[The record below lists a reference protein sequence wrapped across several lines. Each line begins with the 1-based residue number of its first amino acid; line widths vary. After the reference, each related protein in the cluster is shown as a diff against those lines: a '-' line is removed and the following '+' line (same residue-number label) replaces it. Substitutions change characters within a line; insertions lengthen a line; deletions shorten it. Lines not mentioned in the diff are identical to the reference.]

1 MKTTTKTPIKGFESY
16 QIDENGIVYSKKTEK
31 PLAQSES
38 GGQPSKRYLK
48 VHLTDN
54 EGNLKQMLV
63 HRLMAE
69 TFIGPIPKGY
79 VIDHLNKN
87 TRDNRLVN
95 LQITTQKIN
104 VNRSPIKN
112 SKGWTDPK
120 KVGFAI
126 ALYEN
131 PYVSV
136 GYETIGQF
144 LGVYGSSV
152 RRWTIGENHGHNIH
166 TLNYYSK
173 NKQTIWDLCLEFS
186 KEKTRLKVA
195 DVQKIFFQ
203 SCQN

>member
-16 QIDENGIVYSKKTEK
+16 QIDENGIVYSKKSKK

-48 VHLTDN
+48 VHIMNN
-54 EGNLKQMLV
+54 EGKCKQMLV

-79 VIDHLNKN
+79 VVDHLNKN

-104 VNRSPIKN
+104 VNRSPVKN
-112 SKGWTDPK
+112 STVWTERK
-120 KVGFAI
+120 KVAFAI

-131 PYVSV
+131 PHVRV

-144 LGVYGSSV
+144 LGVYGSTV
-152 RRWTIGENHGHNIH
+152 RRWITGENHGDNIQV
-166 TLNYYSK
+166 LNYYSK
-173 NKQTIWDLCLEFS
+173 NKQTIWDLCLEIS
-186 KEKTRLKVA
+186 KEKSRLKVA